1 MQVFSLFLSSLLRN
15 VPHFLNRKSLH
26 IGEPSASS
34 WRAGWRRRGHTRL
47 LVPDLRRPALRHLFA
62 PNVFA
67 EPFIVMFHDGAL
79 LLGLI
84 DRVAETFIQNQL
96 DGNTAIF
103 QRLV

>member
-1 MQVFSLFLSSLLRN
+1 
-15 VPHFLNRKSLH
+15 
-26 IGEPSASS
+26 
-34 WRAGWRRRGHTRL
+34 
-47 LVPDLRRPALRHLFA
+47 
-62 PNVFA
+62 
-67 EPFIVMFHDGAL
+67 MFHDGAL